1 VNPDRIVLCPINQ
14 REITTTG
21 TVVHLEGYGF
31 VKVFRIESKDGTM
44 DHWAT
49 SNLEMDELGRIGLSD
64 ACCKIEEYHLSL
76 KQVTNVAEYQY
87 RKANAK

>member
-1 VNPDRIVLCPINQ
+1 MNLDRIVLRPINQ

-31 VKVFRIESKDGTM
+31 VKVFRIESEDGTT

-49 SNLEMDELGRIGLSD
+49 NNLEMDELGRLRFSD
-64 ACCKIEEYHLSL
+64 ACWKIEEYNRCL

-87 RKANAK
+87 KKANAK